1 MDESGQKDVK
11 TQKSQAGSG
20 ATRFVES
27 HSSTNRPS
35 VQQEAI
41 RDTQTIALHATS
53 SSDGDKESSKKND
66 GPAEL
71 TQRLSRAET
80 VRQDARK
87 LKTATLNRMGR
98 MFKQR
103 SQTPV
108 ADKTSLDIDVD
119 INPTKSMENCNE
131 EVTKKEKSNSLGR
144 MLKLVDKDGSPKR
157 LFHPR
162 AGSLSR
168 ILRRHS
174 NNDENEE
181 KKNAEDS
188 APGIF
193 SRMLNQLRGRPH
205 SGNSSLEPNLKT
217 RNNKTVCSLPP
228 KVPPNTRAPNL
239 PSPTSSSP
247 PPQQQLA
254 AGSPQKSTV
263 FEYSL

>member
-1 MDESGQKDVK
+1 MDESSKKGVK
-11 TQKSQAGSG
+11 TQKSAGSG

-27 HSSTNRPS
+27 QSSTNRPT

-41 RDTQTIALHATS
+41 RDSQTIALHATS
-53 SSDGDKESSKKND
+53 SSHGDKETSRKDD

-108 ADKTSLDIDVD
+108 ADKTSRDIDVD
-119 INPTKSMENCNE
+119 INPIKSMENCNE

-144 MLKLVDKDGSPKR
+144 MLKLVDKDGSPKK

-168 ILRRHS
+168 ILRRHP
-174 NNDENEE
+174 NNDDNED
-181 KKNAEDS
+181 KKNAEDNT
-188 APGIF
+188 PGIF
-193 SRMLNQLRGRPH
+193 SRMLNQLRGRPQ

-217 RNNKTVCSLPP
+217 RNNKTGSSLPP
-228 KVPPNTRAPNL
+228 KVPLNTRAPN
-239 PSPTSSSP
+239 PPVPTSSSP
-247 PPQQQLA
+247 PQEQLA